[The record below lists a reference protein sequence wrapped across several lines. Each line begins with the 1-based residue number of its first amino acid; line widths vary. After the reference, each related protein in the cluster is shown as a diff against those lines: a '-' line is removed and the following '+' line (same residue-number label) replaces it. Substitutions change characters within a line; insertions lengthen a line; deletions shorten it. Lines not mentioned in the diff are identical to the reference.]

1 MLENY
6 LRESMERI
14 KAILVELKIPFHFTG
29 GIAVFYYGEPRF
41 TQDLDLVIRLSAAS
55 PETEQLLSRL
65 FESYLIHTQTA
76 LQAIRERGLFQAIDQ
91 ATLVKID
98 FHVREKIP
106 GELDRTS
113 RREFGAGLTVPLVS
127 MEDAMLSKMIWMHL
141 GSHKAKH
148 DAVTMWKRGGE
159 FNPAHLRTQA
169 LKLGLA
175 KELAEVEEAALP
187 GHHPEDPKLTG

>member
-1 MLENY
+1 
-6 LRESMERI
+6 
-14 KAILVELKIPFHFTG
+14 
-29 GIAVFYYGEPRF
+29 
-41 TQDLDLVIRLSAAS
+41 
-55 PETEQLLSRL
+55 
-65 FESYLIHTQTA
+65 
-76 LQAIRERGLFQAIDQ
+76 
-91 ATLVKID
+91 
-98 FHVREKIP
+98 
-106 GELDRTS
+106 
-113 RREFGAGLTVPLVS
+113 

-187 GHHPEDPKLTG
+187 GHHPEDPKITG